1 MTRTLPKPLTPTR
14 YKNICYPWSK
24 TFQRPTS
31 YLKTNT
37 GTIPPPPPAQPTEAD
52 THEASIA
59 DRVLEEFLAH
69 ENLKDATVP
78 LATPD
83 NAFVTEV
90 HKLKLELDRVSQ
102 QLDKHQKS
110 VARLDQKPDFVHK
123 GLRVKGVFHVPKN
136 AKNFPLMQPFYDRVT
151 NNMTQLNHV
160 YQKLGT
166 HIIAAGQ
173 RLITF
178 QIRLQR
184 VQVLAD
190 TLIEKVGWYH
200 IMEHRHL
207 NKHKHAL
214 PENYVHKS
222 KEELTAWALRQ
233 ILLAAP
239 TPLLEC
245 LDFNKKALL
254 FHFETLY
261 PMIKPENFTG
271 LNLLDRQSVEHA
283 RLMMAGYIAHI
294 TWIPY
299 DARIQKEREQAA
311 HIAIQAAR
319 ERQIAKAATAMT
331 QEIVNAQAASL
342 PKTPKT
348 LRDAIDDQIMARQKG
363 HNKPNTQ
370 HKGKHHLS
378 RTSHRPTKRHK
389 PNPKG
394 PGGESPTPQA
404 RNTGNTHRTN
414 RNNPR
419 TNQTPRPKK
428 EPEIGRAHV

>member
-1 MTRTLPKPLTPTR
+1 MIKSFTSPTPKQKQLPEDQYRYYPT
-14 YKNICYPWSK
+14 
-24 TFQRPTS
+24 
-31 YLKTNT
+31 
-37 GTIPPPPPAQPTEAD
+37 PPPDQPTEAD

-59 DRVLEEFLAH
+59 DRVLEEFLMH
-69 ENLKDATVP
+69 KDLKEATAP
-78 LATPD
+78 LATLD
-83 NAFVTEV
+83 NAFVTEI
-90 HKLKLELDRVSQ
+90 HKLKRELDHISK
-102 QLDKHQKS
+102 QLDKNKKS

-123 GLRVKGVFHVPKN
+123 GLRVKGEFHVPPN
-136 AKNFPLMQPFYDRVT
+136 AKNFPLMQPYYDRVT
-151 NNMTQLNHV
+151 NNITQLNHV

-173 RLITF
+173 RMITF
-178 QIRLQR
+178 QFRLQR

-190 TLIEKVGWYH
+190 TLIEKVGWCH

-214 PENYVHKS
+214 PENYVPKS
-222 KEELTAWALRQ
+222 KEELTALALRQ

-239 TPLLEC
+239 APLLEY

-254 FHFETLY
+254 YHLETLY
-261 PMIKPENFTG
+261 PMVKPENYTG
-271 LNLLDRQSVEHA
+271 LNTLDRQSVEHA
-283 RLMMAGYIAHI
+283 RLKMAGYIAHI

-299 DARIQKEREQAA
+299 NARIQKEREQAA

-348 LRDAIDDQIMARQKG
+348 LRDAIDDQITARQRNPK
-363 HNKPNTQ
+363 KPTTL
-370 HKGKHHLS
+370 HKGKHQIPK
-378 RTSHRPTKRHK
+378 TSNRPTKRHK

-404 RNTGNTHRTN
+404 RNSGKTHRTN

-419 TNQTPRPKK
+419 TNQKPRPKK
-428 EPEIGRAHV
+428 QPGKR